1 MCNCDRLIKAIDRY
15 IEKADDDLTEALA
28 EEGYAYPE
36 KTVKNM
42 GDVEQAV
49 ADALVAQRD
58 TVLAAA
64 SGALDLKTFAE
75 QIWPGVKLD
84 DDLAEK
90 LTTVFKEQLSEYLP
104 EYVQYYIAQ
113 TDREL
118 ILDEVSKKTTGW
130 VETWSEELGKI
141 MKLNSHTEIETI
153 LTKGLDEGQSV
164 AEFTK
169 AILDSGI
176 RNEYYKARRV
186 AITEV
191 LRAHSVAS
199 EEAIQQSPAVESKAW
214 RHTGSYRNDPR
225 PNHVSMDGQTVPKK
239 EPFTLTGADGS
250 TYHPRFPRDTNLPAS
265 ESVNCHCIHQPIV
278 SEDILGLSIEERR
291 KLQQQAIDEMND
303 DWEKELN
310 ERNKAKAGI
319 EEP

>member
-1 MCNCDRLIKAIDRY
+1 MHDCSRLIKAIDNY
-15 IEKADDDLTEALA
+15 ISKADDDLTDALK

-36 KTVKNM
+36 KTVEYIGN
-42 GDVEQAV
+42 VEEAV
-49 ADALVAQRD
+49 ADALIAERD
-58 TVLAAA
+58 MVLKAA
-64 SGALDLKTFAE
+64 SGAIDLETFAA
-75 QIWPGVKLD
+75 QVWPGVKLD
-84 DDLAEK
+84 DDLAAK
-90 LTTVFKEQLSEYLP
+90 LTTVFKEQLSEFMP
-104 EYVQYYIAQ
+104 EYVQYYVAQ

-118 ILDEVSKKTTGW
+118 ILGEVSKKTTGW
-130 VETWSEELGKI
+130 VETWSDELGKL

-153 LTKGLDEGQSV
+153 LTNGLEKGSSIP
-164 AEFTK
+164 EFTQ
-169 AILDSGI
+169 AIIDSGI
-176 RNEYYKARRV
+176 RNEYYKARRA

-239 EPFTLTGADGS
+239 ERFTLDGADGS
-250 TYHPRFPRDTNLPAS
+250 TYYPRFPRDTNLPAK

-278 SEDILGLSIEERR
+278 SEDVLGLPIEERR
-291 KLQQQAIDEMND
+291 RLQQEAIDEMD
-303 DWEKELN
+303 DEWEKELN

-319 EEP
+319 EE